1 MILKV
6 DRKWSRLKLWNWK
19 GFMGLI
25 IKKEPFLFLSK
36 RKREGGRHISGQFIL
51 KAKKNGINLKIICY
65 QPYTYSFV
73 SCFKIFSRTVSLR
86 QEGRYAENTIILT
99 PRNSTC
105 LLRNTK
111 PGTLSLHNKRFIVF
125 TDLFGSVELIFRIC
139 NFDFYL
145 KC

>member
-1 MILKV
+1 
-6 DRKWSRLKLWNWK
+6 
-19 GFMGLI
+19 MGLI
-25 IKKEPFLFLSK
+25 IKKEPFLLLSK
-36 RKREGGRHISGQFIL
+36 QKREGGHHISGQFIL
-51 KAKKNGINLKIICY
+51 KAKKKNGINLKRISHMVSTVY
-65 QPYTYSFV
+65 FFV

-99 PRNSTC
+99 PRSSTC

-111 PGTLSLHNKRFIVF
+111 PGTLNLHNKSFIVF
-125 TDLFGSVELIFRIC
+125 TDLFGSAELIFTIC

>member
-1 MILKV
+1 
-6 DRKWSRLKLWNWK
+6 
-19 GFMGLI
+19 MGLI
-25 IKKEPFLFLSK
+25 IKREPFLLLSK
-36 RKREGGRHISGQFIL
+36 QKREGGRHISGQFML
-51 KAKKNGINLKIICY
+51 KAKKKKKNGINLKRIWY
-65 QPYTYSFV
+65 QPYTSSFV

-99 PRNSTC
+99 PRSSTC